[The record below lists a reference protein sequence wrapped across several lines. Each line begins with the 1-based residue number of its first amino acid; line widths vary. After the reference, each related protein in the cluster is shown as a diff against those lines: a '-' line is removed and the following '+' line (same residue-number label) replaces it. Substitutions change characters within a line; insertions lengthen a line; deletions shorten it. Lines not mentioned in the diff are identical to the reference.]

1 MEDGGVDSDGRPPAG
16 ARLRSE
22 FRGALEYNDPEQRE
36 KERESRRARE
46 DEEELQI
53 LRDRCEKLEQDRE
66 NQRGIVRIFNRSQT
80 SATLTFFPI
89 DG

>member
-1 MEDGGVDSDGRPPAG
+1 MR
-16 ARLRSE
+16 
-22 FRGALEYNDPEQRE
+22 ALQKELDEVKETRQRE

-66 NQRGIVRIFNRSQT
+66 SQRGIVRIFKLSWT
-80 SATLTFFPI
+80 STTLTFFFFI